1 METRSLHPED
11 LAAIRTYLDL
21 PSETLLPADPLDLL
35 STYLHILPRPLLEPL
50 TSITTPRER
59 ARLRPIKARR
69 LMYASAVPPPAFLS
83 ADAGRLRWPLLWERM
98 GGSSIPPTA
107 PSREVQEEESWVRDR
122 FLGGLQPQDD
132 STGETK
138 EVTQHVKKLGGLL
151 RGFEEERELEHVRE
165 RRKVERQLDE
175 VGEEFDSESD
185 EEDGAGGR
193 IGNARIGPRV
203 VEDEDQE
210 GVARAFEK
218 KLVELFVDGLDV
230 SLLATTG
237 RAELMTQS
245 EVVPYD
251 DIDFTEPPEGD
262 PIATRDAQD
271 RYFDDEEASR
281 TPNGHDQGT
290 RVVTNAPQGTPP
302 QNGTG
307 EYDY

>member
-1 METRSLHPED
+1 MLYSLQWRGKRNGGQRKYNLGNSKSFSGNPRGIASPAKDGQSTWRYNLDKVYTTSTATMEARSLHPENME
-11 LAAIRTYLDL
+11 AIKTYLDL
-21 PSETLLPADPLDLL
+21 PPETLLPADPLDLL
-35 STYLHILPRPLLEPL
+35 SSYLHILPRPLLEPF
-50 TSITTPRER
+50 TSITTPRQR

-69 LMYASAVPPPAFLS
+69 LMYASTTPLPAFLS

-98 GGSSIPPTA
+98 GGSSLPPTA

-122 FLGGLQPQDD
+122 FLGGLQPD
-132 STGETK
+132 TGGVETK

-185 EEDGAGGR
+185 EEDGVGGR

-210 GVARAFEK
+210 MVTRAFEK

-230 SLLATTG
+230 SLLRTG
-237 RAELMTQS
+237 HTELM
-245 EVVPYD
+245 
-251 DIDFTEPPEGD
+251 
-262 PIATRDAQD
+262 R
-271 RYFDDEEASR
+271 
-281 TPNGHDQGT
+281 
-290 RVVTNAPQGTPP
+290 
-302 QNGTG
+302 
-307 EYDY
+307 